1 MARAYDPLMRL
12 ARLALAS
19 LFLLPGL
26 PLLAAE
32 DDYVI
37 RLTRPTR
44 VGDRYR
50 LDAKGTTSEHEKIS
64 MGGQVQNED
73 KDLSVHLLA
82 VATVLAVD
90 SSASAT
96 KTEYVIE
103 SCQRMSGGKTED
115 VLGAGHKVV
124 VEADQQGDTTYT
136 VDGDAALEDVQK
148 TLSVV
153 LSAHRPNSPSDDDI
167 FGTRERKRVG
177 DSWSINSTAAAADLT
192 KAGLTVSPEAF
203 TGTVSLDGVRTVGS
217 IKALE
222 LSARLKAEG
231 MTMSTESLPEWL
243 KVEKSSLTGEM
254 SALVP
259 ADPEA
264 PNPFPDKVKMHI
276 VIVLKGEKPD
286 TGSTVTIEETM
297 DMSLEKSYPP
307 MSKSEAA
314 GLQRPLA
321 SDGVVRQ

>member
-1 MARAYDPLMRL
+1 MKP
-12 ARLALAS
+12 ARLV
-19 LFLLPGL
+19 FVV
-26 PLLAAE
+26 LAALRAAPLFAAD

-50 LDAKGTTSEHEKIS
+50 LDAKGTTSEHERIT

-73 KDLSVHLLA
+73 KDISVHLLA

-90 SSASAT
+90 SSAAAT

-103 SCQRMSGGKTED
+103 SCQKTSGGRSED
-115 VLGAGHKVV
+115 VLAAGHKVV
-124 VEADQQGDTTYT
+124 VEADDEGDTTYT
-136 VDGDAALEDVQK
+136 VDGDPALEDIKK

-153 LSAHRPNSPSDDDI
+153 LSAHRANSPSDDDI
-167 FGTRERKRVG
+167 FGTKERRRVG
-177 DSWSINSTAAAADLT
+177 DSWSINSAAAAADLT

-222 LSARLKAEG
+222 LSARLRAEG
-231 MTMSTESLPEWL
+231 MTMSAESLPEWL
-243 KVEKSSLTGEM
+243 EVEKSSLTGEM
-254 SALVP
+254 SALIP
-259 ADPEA
+259 ADPDA

-276 VIVLKGEKPD
+276 VIVLKGQKPD
-286 TGSTVTIEETM
+286 TGSPVTIEETM

-307 MSKSEAA
+307 MSKSES
-314 GLQRPLA
+314 A
-321 SDGVVRQ
+321 SQDTGREWSRTGG